1 MSKPPPGRPVTVTT
15 LRRTASQL
23 ARSTARTVGIV
34 SDRLRPPPHGVVF
47 LIYHQVGAPQPGVV
61 NLPLGLFEQQMEE
74 LAASDRVVSIDD
86 ALGLL
91 VAPTVPA
98 GTPTAG
104 TPTAGTPTEAAP
116 PASGADARQP
126 CPVVLTFDDGT
137 ADFVDHAV
145 PVLQRLGLPA
155 VLYVAT
161 RWVDEGRSFWGD
173 DTVLSWS
180 GLAEA
185 QASGVVTVGSHTHG
199 HVHADATPVQEF
211 IDDLDRSIDLIGSN
225 LGTTPQHFA
234 YPKALLP
241 RPEVDAAVRSRFAS
255 AAIGGCRPN
264 VPGEADPYALY
275 RSPLQVGDAMA
286 GFRRKAN
293 GGMHAE
299 ERIRSLAGSV
309 RAKVAGG
316 SPLGH

>member
-1 MSKPPPGRPVTVTT
+1 VSKPPTSRPVTVTT

-34 SDRLRPPPHGVVF
+34 SDRLRPPPYGVVF

-61 NLPLGLFEQQMEE
+61 NLPMGLFEQQMEE

-86 ALGLL
+86 ALALL
-91 VAPTVPA
+91 TAPTPPDV
-98 GTPTAG
+98 
-104 TPTAGTPTEAAP
+104 TPTEGTP

-225 LGTTPQHFA
+225 LGTTPHHFA

-264 VPGEADPYALY
+264 VPGETDPYALY

-309 RAKVAGG
+309 RARVAGG